1 MHWDKAVSIRLTK
14 REGGSKVT
22 LVLSSLLVGVRSGW
36 RERVSGPA
44 SSLPGT
50 WIILRSKLVRSI
62 SHSA

>member
-1 MHWDKAVSIRLTK
+1 MCWDKAVSIRLTK

-22 LVLSSLLVGVRSGW
+22 PVLSSLSVGRRSGR
-36 RERVSGPA
+36 RERVSGLA

-50 WIILRSKLVRSI
+50 WIILRSKSVRSI